1 MISPERALRPRE
13 PGRGLRR
20 VAPAEPSIFFSY
32 AHADETIAHGLIER
46 LKELGIRVWIANE
59 ELRAGDDTVQRISRA
74 LSEARLFVALVS
86 NHSVQSE
93 WCKKELSM
101 AIEKSLRQRHFC
113 VLPLLVDDVEEPPS
127 LWGTL
132 SLRVDSKDPLAV
144 ADRLVSH
151 AQEQLGKSGEPDA
164 EAKVIPLAA
173 QVSLQEPCIGSS
185 TLAALVARRAAPE
198 EIRWTVEHLIGRPWQ
213 PGCRACRERL
223 AALFLQEADAANPEV
238 TAAKAFW
245 NGELRSSP
253 LESFN
258 RFLHRESAGRP
269 ESGLEN
275 RSLPVQAVLAS
286 VLASFAFRYEPGASG
301 LLSYAQAAV
310 DLADAANDPWAQAIA
325 HAWLSR
331 VWSVRGNFHE
341 AGREIDIALKA
352 AACLEGARLLSAQA
366 FLLHQL
372 ADLRLRLRDFV
383 RARKDF
389 ECAIR
394 LYRILDHPNMADSAE
409 YSLAFTYTEAG
420 QYKEARDRIC
430 KLLAGSQDR
439 LLVTSALL
447 FLSGD
452 VLPNLAR
459 EGEPELA
466 ELALCLKAVIG
477 DAERSE
483 TGNRARA
490 FWRDGVL
497 AWALG
502 APETALAFFDEAR
515 SQFRSLAPEA
525 GLYEAALI
533 SLDMLAVR
541 LESGPLAELQAYALQ
556 AASIFSALGADIS
569 SFVALGSFWQLE
581 ARAGV
586 SAYLTQA
593 RIALDLAE
601 KRRLLRSAKEEELT
615 LTDARGQIAG
625 LVSEKETDHDA

>member
-13 PGRGLRR
+13 PGKAPGR
-20 VAPAEPSIFFSY
+20 VAPAEPSVFFSY
-32 AHADETIAHGLIER
+32 AHADESIAHGLIEK
-46 LKELGIRVWIANE
+46 LKELGLRVWIANE
-59 ELRAGDDTVQRISRA
+59 ELRAGDDTFERISRA

-86 NHSVQSE
+86 NYSIQSE

-101 AIEKSLRQRHFC
+101 ALAKSVGQRQFR
-113 VLPLLVDDVEEPPS
+113 VLPLVMDDVKESPPS
-127 LWGTL
+127 LLGML
-132 SLRVDSKDPLAV
+132 SLKVDSKDPLAV
-144 ADRLVSH
+144 AEQLVSDVRIH
-151 AQEQLGKSGEPDA
+151 LGMSGEPAA
-164 EAKVIPLAA
+164 EAKVISLP
-173 QVSLQEPCIGSS
+173 VPLQEPCLGAS
-185 TLAALVARRAAPE
+185 TLAALVARRATPE
-198 EIRWTVEHLIGRPWQ
+198 EIRRTVEHLIGRPWQ
-213 PGCRACRERL
+213 AGCRACRERL
-223 AALFLQEADAANPEV
+223 AALFLQQADATNPIV
-238 TAAKAFW
+238 AAAKAFR

-253 LESFN
+253 LEIFD
-258 RFLHRESAGRP
+258 RFLHRESAGP
-269 ESGLEN
+269 ESVLKN
-275 RSLPVQAVLAS
+275 RSLKIQAVLAS
-286 VLASFAFRYEPGASG
+286 VLASFVFRYEPGASG
-301 LLSYAQAAV
+301 LLTYAQAAA
-310 DLADAANDPWAQAIA
+310 DLADAGDDSWAQVIT
-325 HAWLSR
+325 HAWLAR

-341 AGREIDIALKA
+341 AGREIGAALKA

-394 LYRILDHPNMADSAE
+394 LYRILDHPGMAESAE
-409 YSLAFTYTEAG
+409 YSLALTYTEAG
-420 QYKEARDRIC
+420 QYKEARGRIY
-430 KLLAGSQDR
+430 KLLAGGQDR

-459 EGEPELA
+459 QGEPGLA

-483 TGNRARA
+483 TGNLARA
-490 FWRDGVL
+490 FWSDGVL

-502 APETALAFFDEAR
+502 VQETALAFLDEAR

-601 KRRLLRSAKEEELT
+601 KRRLLHSAREGDLP
-615 LTDARGQIAG
+615 LVDAWGQIAG
-625 LVSEKETDHDA
+625 PVSEKETDHDA